1 MQIDDSASQRAR
13 FWAKVDRNG
22 PIPAHRPELGPCWV
36 WTASVRHDGYGNF
49 QVRVLAGGVL
59 PVGAH
64 RVAYAFDHGGMLL
77 TRAMICHACDNRPC
91 VRPDHLFAGSRLENA
106 ADAVAKGRHC
116 HGERRPAAKLTEAQV
131 REIRAIPRGTLS
143 QSEIARRYSISR
155 SVIENI
161 LLGKAWR
168 HVQ

>member
-1 MQIDDSASQRAR
+1 MQIDDSARERSR

-22 PIPAHRPELGPCWV
+22 PVPAHRPDLGPCWL
-36 WTASVRHDGYGNF
+36 WIATIRTDGYGHF
-49 QVRVLAGGVL
+49 QVRIMAGGLL

-64 RVAYAFDHGGMLL
+64 RVAYAFDHGGTLL
-77 TRAMICHACDNRPC
+77 TGLFICHRCDNRPC
-91 VRPDHLFAGSRLENA
+91 VRPEHLFAGTRAQNS

-116 HGERRPAAKLTEAQV
+116 HGERRPAAKLTEVQV
-131 REIRAIPRGTLS
+131 REIRAIPPGTLS